1 LAEERLSEVATP
13 AEILATVAV
22 AIGRA
27 EFERRGRPEKVLPRH
42 FQDAR
47 VVLEDLS
54 WRLHQQGFGVR
65 AQLANEVSR
74 LLSEAVEAAG
84 PDRPASGPTE
94 RRMENH

>member
-1 LAEERLSEVATP
+1 MATP
-13 AEILATVAV
+13 TEILATVAV

-65 AQLANEVSR
+65 AQMANEVSR
-74 LLSEAVEAAG
+74 LAGRGGRGRRTRSARIGAA
-84 PDRPASGPTE
+84 E